1 MKKIFVLTGVLFFSL
16 NFLNAQKISDV
27 TPEQQKFYDKA
38 MPVIK
43 RDYKDIVINTAKQL
57 RGKIINSDSLV
68 NAMKAKSVLS
78 NLQSSDIEALCFLVL
93 MEASKDSREDLK
105 SIMAETKEVNKEKQS
120 MRNQKRNFTKSK
132 NDSSKPNLSM
142 QTKNL
147 KNQNEKADQMNNDDE
162 SSLRLQM
169 VMDRRSKILS
179 ALSNIMNKISKSQ
192 EQIISNLK

>member
-1 MKKIFVLTGVLFFSL
+1 MKKIFLLTGVLFFSL
-16 NFLNAQKISDV
+16 IYLNAQKIADV

-43 RDYKDIVINTAKQL
+43 KEYRDIAINTAKQL

-68 NAMKAKSVLS
+68 NAMKAKSALS
-78 NLQSSDIEALCFLVL
+78 NLQSSDIEALCFLIM

-105 SIMAETKEVNKEKQS
+105 SIMAKTKEVNKEKQS
-120 MRNQKRNFTKSK
+120 LRNQKRNFTKSK
-132 NDSSKPNLSM
+132 NDSTKPNLSI

-147 KNQNEKADQMNNDDE
+147 KIQNEKADQTDYAE
-162 SSLRLQM
+162 QSSLRLQM

-179 ALSNIMNKISKSQ
+179 ALSNIMKKISNSQ
-192 EQIISNLK
+192 DQIISNLK